1 MDWDYRIQL
10 SKMGIQPV
18 VIATFSKKLFCKL
31 LAPWVF
37 GKDVGNNSW
46 KLWSQWRFSW
56 LWWCQL
62 SRIGGQVWWRFPHR
76 FERTQPSKWFCEVQL
91 PKLADRDVSVK
102 CLLPGHSCV
111 SAQCPSW
118 TFRTA
123 HAGWA
128 HMGLGWQFFGF
139 ACFCWFWPIWDY
151 LGMLFLGMAG
161 VIGRLRF
168 EDQTLATWHRG
179 SGIRMGWWPS
189 SRCPLEMGQLGH
201 LWPMGSYGILW
212 APSKWTT
219 SGLRIQHGHGPYS
232 IGSFRRISFCH
243 FWCEQALMHG
253 TSVPAR
259 IADAA
264 PTLRRYAKI
273 RPNPSM
279 KHVPTCNSIAC

>member
-1 MDWDYRIQL
+1 MKPKTI
-10 SKMGIQPV
+10 
-18 VIATFSKKLFCKL
+18 F
-31 LAPWVF
+31 LAV
-37 GKDVGNNSW
+37 
-46 KLWSQWRFSW
+46 
-56 LWWCQL
+56 WCQL

-91 PKLADRDVSVK
+91 PKRADRDVSVK

-123 HAGWA
+123 QDEHTWGWA
-128 HMGLGWQFFGF
+128 GSSSV
-139 ACFCWFWPIWDY
+139 FWPISANSTRPIWPIWAFLVGGRSHWTTEVWGSDSGNMAPWQRHSHGLVAILQMS
-151 LGMLFLGMAG
+151 LGDGAVGAPMTYGFL
-161 VIGRLRF
+161 
-168 EDQTLATWHRG
+168 H
-179 SGIRMGWWPS
+179 
-189 SRCPLEMGQLGH
+189 GH
-201 LWPMGSYGILW
+201 LWILW

-219 SGLRIQHGHGPYS
+219 SGLRLQHGHGPYS
-232 IGSFRRISFCH
+232 IGSFRTISFCH
-243 FWCEQALMHG
+243 FWLCEQALMHG

-264 PTLRRYAKI
+264 PTPRRYAKI